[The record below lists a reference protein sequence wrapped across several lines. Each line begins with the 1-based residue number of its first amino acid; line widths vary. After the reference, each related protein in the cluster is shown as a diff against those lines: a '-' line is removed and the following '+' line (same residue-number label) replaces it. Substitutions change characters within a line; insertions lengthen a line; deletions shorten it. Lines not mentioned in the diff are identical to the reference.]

1 MRGLIQV
8 TEEQQELVTMIKKF
22 MEKEIAPHILE
33 FEEAGS
39 YPPELIRAGIE
50 MGLNV
55 MQLPEEYGG
64 MGLSTTTT
72 AMLLEAGS
80 LTESTYVSTFNITN
94 MGAKIVMFSGTEDQ
108 KRRYA
113 DILCNGGMGAFCLTE
128 PNTGSDA
135 ASVQT
140 NVVQKGDKYILN
152 GSKMFITNAGISDV
166 FLVVATMEPG
176 TGYKGL
182 ATFMVERN
190 RPGITVGKKED
201 KMGMRLSNTCP
212 IFFDNVELP
221 LENLIGEKGQGFAN
235 AMKVL
240 EMSRPLVAASSV
252 GSCRRAT
259 DLALNYA
266 QERVQFGKS
275 ICKFEAVQ
283 MMLADME
290 MLTEAARALTYD
302 ACALIDAH
310 IPCPKEAAMCKCFA
324 SDAYQKV
331 STDAIQIFGGYGTMK
346 EYQIEKLY
354 RDSKITQIVE
364 GSNQIQRFVIA
375 KQMLKERPHT

>member
-152 GSKMFITNAGISDV
+152 GSKMFITNAGIADV

-182 ATFMVERN
+182 ATFMVERS
-190 RPGITVGKKED
+190 
-201 KMGMRLSNTCP
+201 RL
-212 IFFDNVELP
+212 
-221 LENLIGEKGQGFAN
+221 Q
-235 AMKVL
+235 
-240 EMSRPLVAASSV
+240 
-252 GSCRRAT
+252 
-259 DLALNYA
+259 
-266 QERVQFGKS
+266 
-275 ICKFEAVQ
+275 
-283 MMLADME
+283 
-290 MLTEAARALTYD
+290 
-302 ACALIDAH
+302 
-310 IPCPKEAAMCKCFA
+310 
-324 SDAYQKV
+324 
-331 STDAIQIFGGYGTMK
+331 
-346 EYQIEKLY
+346 
-354 RDSKITQIVE
+354 
-364 GSNQIQRFVIA
+364 
-375 KQMLKERPHT
+375 